1 MIKFII
7 SYQLKLLDKV
17 VVCHG
22 IKGSRVYQQYIHI
35 RKSNNE
41 KGKYT
46 HTHTYIPRS
55 LLSVSGSKGRPQT
68 EGGRQHMFQ
77 IYAFMYCSSL
87 NLRFSLESKHL

>member
-1 MIKFII
+1 MIKFTI

-17 VVCHG
+17 VDYHG

-46 HTHTYIPRS
+46 HTRTYI
-55 LLSVSGSKGRPQT
+55 
-68 EGGRQHMFQ
+68 FQ
-77 IYAFMYCSSL
+77 DPC
-87 NLRFSLESKHL
+87 

>member
-1 MIKFII
+1 MVSKDPEYINNIYILGNPTMK
-7 SYQLKLLDKV
+7 
-17 VVCHG
+17 
-22 IKGSRVYQQYIHI
+22 KG
-35 RKSNNE
+35 N
-41 KGKYT
+41 T

-77 IYAFMYCSSL
+77 INAFMYCSSL

>member
-1 MIKFII
+1 MIKFTI

-17 VVCHG
+17 VVYHG

-46 HTHTYIPRS
+46 HTRTYI
-55 LLSVSGSKGRPQT
+55 
-68 EGGRQHMFQ
+68 FQ
-77 IYAFMYCSSL
+77 DPC
-87 NLRFSLESKHL
+87 